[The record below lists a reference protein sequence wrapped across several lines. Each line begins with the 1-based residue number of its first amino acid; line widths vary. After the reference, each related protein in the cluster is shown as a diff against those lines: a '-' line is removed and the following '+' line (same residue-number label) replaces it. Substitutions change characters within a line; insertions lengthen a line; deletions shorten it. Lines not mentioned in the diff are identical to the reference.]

1 MDAILAL
8 EDGRVFLGRSFGA
21 VGERGGEVVF
31 NTSMTGYQEIL
42 TDPSYRGQIVT
53 MTSPEIGNYGVNDF
67 DAESA
72 RPQVEGFIVRE
83 ISEIHSN
90 WRSRKDLPQYLKEN
104 DVVGISEIDTRALT
118 RHIRSR
124 GVLRGIVST
133 IDHNVESLV
142 SKANALPSLA
152 SQDLVGKVTC
162 RTSYQRKTAP
172 GLLWSG
178 EPARRKRSRFRVV
191 AYDFGIKE
199 NILRQLAESG
209 CRVTVVPAF
218 TPAADVLA
226 MAPSG
231 VFLSNGPGAPE
242 VLDGIV
248 RNVSGLLGRVP
259 IFGICLGHQI
269 LGMAYGGK
277 TYKLRFGHRGGNH
290 PVMNLATGRVE
301 ITTQNHGYAVDAES
315 LPGDIEITH
324 VNLNDGTVEGMRHRS
339 LPAFSVQ
346 YHPESS
352 PGPHDAA
359 YLFDDF
365 TRLMASLTAPVV
377 AGSPDAE
384 ADTDAQP
391 ASRVKDDDGAGEGF
405 KV

>member
-8 EDGRVFLGRSFGA
+8 EDGRVFQGRSFGA

-31 NTSMTGYQEIL
+31 NTSMMGYQEIL

-53 MTSPEIGNYGVNDF
+53 MTSPQIGNYGVNDF
-67 DAESA
+67 DSESS

-104 DVVGISEIDTRALT
+104 DVVGISEVDTRALT
-118 RHIRSR
+118 RHLRSR

-133 IDHNVESLV
+133 IDHNLESLV
-142 SKANALPSLA
+142 AKARALPSLD
-152 SQDLVGKVTC
+152 SQDLVGMVT
-162 RTSYQRKTAP
+162 TKTLYHRKTTP
-172 GLLWSG
+172 GLLWTG
-178 EPARRKRSRFRVV
+178 EPVRRKRSRFRVV

-199 NILRQLAESG
+199 NILRMLAESG
-209 CRVTVVPAF
+209 CRVTVVPAS

-231 VFLSNGPGAPE
+231 VFLSNGPGDPE
-242 VLDGIV
+242 VLDAIV
-248 RNVSGLLGRVP
+248 RNISGLLGRLP

-269 LGMAYGGK
+269 LGMAYGGR

-301 ITTQNHGYAVDAES
+301 ITAQNHGYAVDAES
-315 LPGDIEITH
+315 LPSEIEITH

-365 TRLMASLTAPVV
+365 ARLMASTAAPMT
-377 AGSPDAE
+377 AGPADVEADAE
-384 ADTDAQP
+384 H
-391 ASRVKDDDGAGEGF
+391 ASHAKDDDLPGGSL